1 MSLRPVSV
9 PEVPQVTA
17 RVARAEFPKGCLA
30 MRVRDQLGT
39 LFEDVDFA
47 AVFPVRGDPGLSPG
61 DARCG
66 VGDAVR

>member
-1 MSLRPVSV
+1 
-9 PEVPQVTA
+9 
-17 RVARAEFPKGCLA
+17 